1 MVRRPLPALTGL
13 RFVAAMMI
21 LLSHS
26 IDAML
31 RFQPPVPAWA
41 LYLHSFSGV
50 GMPLFF
56 VLSGFVIHYN
66 YAEPIAADR
75 TRGIW
80 NFFVARFARLYPL
93 YILGIGFEFAFMGG
107 YAQMPA
113 STGQALPYYLSLTQS
128 WFYVPVGGTALVFRF
143 WLVAQLSWSVSTEW
157 FFYCAYPLIA
167 FFLAK
172 LTTPRQTWW
181 AMLAVSAAATAILLI
196 IAVNYG
202 AIKAAATARF
212 GPLGAHD
219 GQGLLLWLVYISP
232 YSRIFEF
239 LLGCLCAVLYLQVKD
254 KPVTPAGE
262 RAALRL
268 MIAAIVATLLLVW
281 VLYMPLSS
289 PLADLHPPHLAAIR
303 RVFKETF
310 TFAPIIAVF
319 IFCCARYNN
328 SIVTAL
334 TAPLI
339 VLGGEASYSLYL
351 LHDVVLH
358 AFQMTVADMVSTDVG
373 LANAAMWL
381 VAMASAVGLSLVTW
395 RLIEVPARRWLRR
408 ALLVRARDGAAPAG
422 G

>member
-26 IDAML
+26 AGAML
-31 RFQPPVPAWA
+31 RFQPEMPAWE
-41 LYLHSFSGV
+41 LYLTSLSGV
-50 GMPLFF
+50 GMSLFF

-66 YAEPIAADR
+66 YAESIAADR

-93 YILGIGFEFAFMGG
+93 YILGIGFEFAFIGG
-107 YAQMPA
+107 YAQMPP

-128 WFYVPVGGTALVFRF
+128 WFYVPVGGSALAFRF
-143 WLVAQLSWSVSTEW
+143 WLVAQLSWSISTEW

-181 AMLAVSAAATAILLI
+181 AMLAVSLVATAILLI
-196 IAVNYG
+196 VAVNYD
-202 AIKAAATARF
+202 AIKVAAVAHF
-212 GPLGAHD
+212 GPIGAHFN
-219 GQGLLLWLVYISP
+219 QGLLFWLVYMSP

-254 KPVTPAGE
+254 KPITRANE

-281 VLYMPLSS
+281 VLYVLPAF
-289 PLADLHPPHLAAIR
+289 PLADPHLPYLANMR
-303 RVFKETF
+303 RVFIMAF

-319 IFCCARYNN
+319 IFCCARYTNP
-328 SIVTAL
+328 IVTLLA
-334 TAPLI
+334 APLI

-351 LHDVVLH
+351 LHDLVLH
-358 AFQMTVADMVSTDVG
+358 AFRMTVADMVSTDVG

-381 VAMASAVGLSLVTW
+381 LAMLSAVGLSLVTW

-408 ALLVRARDGAAPAG
+408 ALLVRARDGAAAAAG
-422 G
+422 